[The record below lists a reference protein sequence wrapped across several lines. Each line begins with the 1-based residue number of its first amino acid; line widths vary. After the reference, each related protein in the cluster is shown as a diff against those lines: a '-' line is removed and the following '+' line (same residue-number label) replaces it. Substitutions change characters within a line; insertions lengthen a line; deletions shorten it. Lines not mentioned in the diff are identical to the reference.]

1 MLDALLTPEFIIF
14 ISEVANPAQVRGSIS
29 QKVDVAEKA
38 AKTHVDAGEV
48 SGVVLVS
55 VSENAPGC
63 RHRRG
68 AIRGYD
74 SGSLLTCRR
83 YEHSGARRGMHAN
96 ERQYIVAIVGTPR
109 FGSLRCLGAYLLN
122 LHFCESLRSPQSAL
136 DSVDFQPLGKNKPQ
150 Q

>member
-1 MLDALLTPEFIIF
+1 MGNCRSAHSDR
-14 ISEVANPAQVRGSIS
+14 EVRL
-29 QKVDVAEKA
+29 
-38 AKTHVDAGEV
+38 
-48 SGVVLVS
+48 VLVS

-74 SGSLLTCRR
+74 SGSLLSCRR

-109 FGSLRCLGAYLLN
+109 FGSLRCLGAYLLISTSVRACALLKALSIALISSRWARTSLSSS
-122 LHFCESLRSPQSAL
+122 LHSPVVTVSIRT
-136 DSVDFQPLGKNKPQ
+136 PLFMDVAAVYPTTTT
-150 Q
+150 